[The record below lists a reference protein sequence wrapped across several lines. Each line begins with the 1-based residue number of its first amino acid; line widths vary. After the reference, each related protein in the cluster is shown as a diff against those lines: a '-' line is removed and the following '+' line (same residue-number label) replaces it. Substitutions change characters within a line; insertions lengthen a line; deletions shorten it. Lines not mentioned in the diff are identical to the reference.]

1 MNSLTSMAPPEP
13 RTRTAAPSAFRWDER
28 SRSWGPFTARRWVRR
43 LTGFDVFPRPEVAAE
58 FARLRTVGDP
68 VAERFVAETIYGEL
82 GRERTNELV
91 DRALAGS
98 IEAVPEAPESMR
110 ALFAEFENIP
120 EWVDPELIEAGAAVW
135 RRWAYHMGAM
145 ANAATMDTYTEGSLA
160 VPLVLAGGYAGQ
172 SALHRYL
179 ETSRWWIESCRP
191 EAALTPGSR
200 AREISMKVRIMHVSI
215 RKGVQQHVEWDSQ
228 RWGLPISQAEML
240 LTLMGGSVAPGLGL
254 YVLGHITSKREIEA
268 CMHFSR
274 YLGHLLGVRCDAIYP
289 TNLADGVRILYMFDT
304 ARSYDSGENGR
315 QLIESFVPSF
325 APAPNAHLG
334 DRLRAAGHLR
344 VQAAH
349 VRLYVRSHIRR
360 QHHIPA
366 PVGGLA
372 YLMARIPLVLMLE
385 AARRVCPPIDRLW
398 QSINIR
404 AWERWHAWALGNE
417 AEQFVAPELRR

>member
-1 MNSLTSMAPPEP
+1 MK
-13 RTRTAAPSAFRWDER
+13 
-28 SRSWGPFTARRWVRR
+28 R
-43 LTGFDVFPRPEVAAE
+43 LTGFDVFPRPEVASE
-58 FARLRTVGDP
+58 WARLRTVGDP
-68 VAERFVAETIYGEL
+68 VAEQFVAETIYGEM
-82 GRERTNELV
+82 GREKTNELV

-98 IEAVPEAPESMR
+98 VDDVPEAPESMR

-120 EWVDPELIEAGAAVW
+120 EWVNPELVEAGAAVW

-179 ETSRWWIESCRP
+179 ETSRWWIESCKP
-191 EAALTPGSR
+191 GAALTPGSR
-200 AREISMKVRIMHVSI
+200 ARAISMKVRIMHVSI
-215 RKGVQQHVEWDSQ
+215 RKGVRQHAEWDAE

-254 YVLGHITSKREIEA
+254 CALGHITSKREIEA

-274 YLGHLLGVRCDAIYP
+274 YLGHMLGVRCDAIYP
-289 TNLADGVRILYMFDT
+289 TNLGDGIRILYMFGT

-325 APAPNAHLG
+325 SPAPNARLG
-334 DRLRAAGHLR
+334 DRLRAAAHLR

-349 VRLYVRSHIRR
+349 ARLYVRARIRR

-366 PVGGLA
+366 PGIGLV
-372 YLMARIPLVLMLE
+372 YLAARIPLTLALE
-385 AARRVCPPIDRLW
+385 AARRVCPPVDRLW
-398 QSINIR
+398 QSINMH

-417 AEQFVAPELRR
+417 TEQFTAPELQR